1 MDGQWT
7 LMPTLIVQIAG
18 KLTSHSGGIYYS
30 YSTIIIGNRAPTAL
44 STDIDAVPWHQMNP
58 AISSN
63 PLAKLNSLDITAQ
76 HTCHKGWT
84 VDSGANFDS
93 SNSW

>member
-1 MDGQWT
+1 MDEQWT

-18 KLTSHSGGIYYS
+18 KLKAIVMA
-30 YSTIIIGNRAPTAL
+30 STTAFQTIIGNKTPTAQ
-44 STDIDAVPWHQMNP
+44 STDIGAVPWHQVNP

-76 HTCHKGWT
+76 HTCLNGRT
-84 VDSGANFDS
+84 VDSGANYDS
-93 SNSW
+93 PNSW